1 MFKKVLGVVAVLALV
16 LPVAAQETP
25 VVDHAHDTVVN
36 VLQLTPEQVTAWD
49 ALLTTRKEAVTP
61 LREDLGD
68 VLGQLKALLDEPDP
82 DAEDVGNLTI
92 QAKDL
97 RDQIHA
103 ANVAYLEG
111 FQSLLDEEQAT
122 KLAFLRRA
130 DKVRKVLPAFKVFG
144 LIARD

>member
-122 KLAFLRRA
+122 QLAFLRRA

>member
-25 VVDHAHDTVVN
+25 VVDHAHVTVVN